1 MAGEFAPFVAQAER
15 PSSPALLPLAGEG
28 SNQGEKM
35 NAVATI
41 NNSLPAVVNGA
52 EHEQQHQYLTFML
65 NCEIFAIGILRIK
78 EIIEYGNLTEV
89 PRMPSFI
96 RGVINLRGA
105 VVPVIDLGSRF
116 GKQASAV
123 SRRTCIVII
132 EVEHDGAQQVVGVM
146 VDAVNEVL
154 DIPTTEIEPAPSFG
168 AKIRADFIRGMGKVD
183 GKFVIILNVDH
194 VLSLDEM
201 SSLAGVETAVA
212 A

>member
-1 MAGEFAPFVAQAER
+1 
-15 PSSPALLPLAGEG
+15 
-28 SNQGEKM
+28 M
-35 NAVATI
+35 NVIATI
-41 NNSLPAVVNGA
+41 NKSLPAVTGDA
-52 EHEQQHQYLTFML
+52 TLEEQQRQYLTFML
-65 NCEIFAIGILRIK
+65 NSEIFAIGILRIK

-89 PRMPSFI
+89 PRMPDFI

-116 GKQASAV
+116 GKQASSI

-132 EVEHDGAQQVVGVM
+132 EVEHEGEQQVVGVM

-154 DIPTTEIEPAPSFG
+154 DIAPGEIEPAPSFG

-201 SSLAGVETAVA
+201 SSLAGVGSGTAVA
-212 A
+212 G